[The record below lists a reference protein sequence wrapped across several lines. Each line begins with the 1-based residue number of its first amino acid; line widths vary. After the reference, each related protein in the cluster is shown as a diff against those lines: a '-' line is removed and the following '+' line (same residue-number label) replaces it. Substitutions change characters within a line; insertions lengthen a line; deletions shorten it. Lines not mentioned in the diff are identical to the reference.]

1 MNGLSS
7 STETTSAKIPYKL
20 ATTGSEGLICEALLT
35 GNISAAVELCMN
47 AGRSTD
53 AIILASLGGSEL
65 LARTQY
71 KYLKSNDS
79 FIANLISAMVMADWS
94 GVISQ
99 CTIDSWKEA
108 LVAALTHSK
117 DQSSLLCERLGE
129 RMQIESGGDSSLIQS
144 AILCYICAGNIER
157 IVDAWSAIN
166 GNDCLEDST
175 KLQELVEIVT
185 LLNKGMERHGQRT
198 PVFGKYAELL
208 SKYASLLAAQGSLE
222 MALTYIGTSQDD
234 PKIVELRERL
244 SYALGHKQQFQ
255 PKQSIPSYQNPYQ
268 TGIRNAARTM
278 STSSAGGIPSLNTF
292 NTGLPNASSN
302 QFDSMWNQPPAAVA
316 PPTFMPT
323 STPQVPMM
331 PRASLTDNSSL
342 PQPPRPSSVSSASSQ
357 PSATVSNA
365 KPKRLLDPS
374 VSSNMGGGG
383 YGQLQPAI
391 PFNPNSNAFNNQTAA
406 FNSQQTAFNN
416 QPSTFN
422 TNPIMT
428 TQPTTSGW
436 DQQANYG
443 YQSMGMNGNLPPPP
457 AMSSQP
463 IQRNPTPSNA
473 GWNDPPEFKTK
484 SQVCTALFSLL
495 FIKSYL
501 QRNIISFSTFPPLTL
516 LLIECQRITLA
527 LKNGY
532 KSILLMVQ
540 APPRFARNALNLLD

>member
-20 ATTGSEGLICEALLT
+20 TTTGSEGLICEALLT

-117 DQSSLLCERLGE
+117 DQSPLLCERLGE

-166 GNDCLEDST
+166 GNDCLEDSA

-185 LLNKGMERHGQRT
+185 LLNKGMERHGQHT

-234 PKIVELRERL
+234 PKIIELRERL
-244 SYALGHKQQFQ
+244 SFALGHKQQFQ

-268 TGIRNAARTM
+268 TGMRNAARTM
-278 STSSAGGIPSLNTF
+278 STSSAGGMPPLNSF

-302 QFDSMWNQPPAAVA
+302 QFDWNQPPVAAP
-316 PPTFMPT
+316 PPTFMQPT
-323 STPQVPMM
+323 LAPQVPMM

-357 PSATVSNA
+357 PSTTVSNA

-374 VSSNMGGGG
+374 VSSNLGGGG
-383 YGQLQPAI
+383 YGQLPAAI
-391 PFNPNSNAFNNQTAA
+391 PPFNPNPTAFNTTAFNSQPAA
-406 FNSQQTAFNN
+406 FNSQPA
-416 QPSTFN
+416 TFN

-428 TQPTTSGW
+428 TQPTMGGW

-443 YQSMGMNGNLPPPP
+443 YQPMGMNGNLPPPP
-457 AMSSQP
+457 TMSSQP
-463 IQRNPTPSNA
+463 IQRNPTPPT
-473 GWNDPPEFKTK
+473 GWNDPPELNRKA
-484 SQVCTALFSLL
+484 QVGVVLSL
-495 FIKSYL
+495 
-501 QRNIISFSTFPPLTL
+501 
-516 LLIECQRITLA
+516 
-527 LKNGY
+527 
-532 KSILLMVQ
+532 
-540 APPRFARNALNLLD
+540 